1 MIIGYY
7 RVNKNIKKIITSI
20 MIKLNVIKIY
30 N

>member
-20 MIKLNVIKIY
+20 MIKLNVMKAY

>member
-20 MIKLNVIKIY
+20 MIKLNVMKTY